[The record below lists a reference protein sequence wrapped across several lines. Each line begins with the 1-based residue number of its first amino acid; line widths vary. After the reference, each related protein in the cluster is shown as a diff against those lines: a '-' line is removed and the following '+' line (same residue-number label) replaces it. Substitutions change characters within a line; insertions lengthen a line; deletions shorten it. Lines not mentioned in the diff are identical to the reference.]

1 MSPRPSLATEE
12 IAGIRRDV
20 LAAAEEIIHLRGLR
34 ACTTRA
40 IAERAGCAEGSIYR
54 YFDDKHALFME
65 IVRTRFPQF
74 LELMSTLPDRAGTGT
89 VRKNLEEVARTAV
102 GFYRVIVP
110 ILVGAMG
117 DRELLEQQRRHFEE
131 TKGGPMK
138 ALGAVTTYLRKEQRL
153 GRISERVSPE
163 HLTRALL
170 GACFSQA
177 MLEEIVGDDSRLG
190 SDEQYA
196 REVVRGLMEGLNPRA

>member
-1 MSPRPSLATEE
+1 LATEE
-12 IAGIRRDV
+12 IAGIRRDI